1 MIDSYIS
8 YIRDVRRY
16 SPRTQELYREALEDF
31 RSFVV
36 PPQDDKTLCHSER
49 SEESIVEELIPSRL
63 REYEGHLIESGLKP
77 RTVHL
82 HMSALSGFCGWLIKE
97 GKLKSNPAKVVKRPK
112 MEKRLPEYCTQKALE
127 EYLEESAPAA
137 GEDQLAVL
145 LSAPPG
151 SKVAVELYRRR
162 LRRLIVLILYT
173 TGIRRAELLSLRIG
187 NIDPMRGTLRVTG
200 KGDKMREIPLVS
212 STTQEISLYLQAAES
227 MAGKDRHSAD
237 PLLITEKGRPLYPEY
252 VERAVKEELGA
263 AQIPGRK
270 SPHVLR
276 HSLATALLDQGA
288 DLEAIKEMLGHANLA
303 ATEVYTHNSVERLK
317 AQYINA
323 HPRAKHEESHD

>member
-31 RSFVV
+31 AKWAEMADQVGHDV
-36 PPQDDKTLCHSER
+36 IPDL
-49 SEESIVEELIPSRL
+49 IGNLIPSRL
-63 REYEGHLIESGLKP
+63 REYEGHLIETGLKP

-82 HMSALSGFCGWLIKE
+82 HMSAISGFCGWLMKE
-97 GKLKSNPAKVVKRPK
+97 GKLKSNPAKAVKRPK
-112 MEKRLPEYCTQKALE
+112 MEKRLPEYCTQTALAD
-127 EYLEESAPAA
+127 YLEESAPAA
-137 GEDQLAVL
+137 GEDQLAIL
-145 LSAPPG
+145 MSAPKD

-162 LRRLIVLILYT
+162 LRRLIVLLLYT
-173 TGIRRAELLSLRIG
+173 TGIRRAELLSLKIG
-187 NIDPMRGTLRVTG
+187 SMDNMRGTLRVRG

-212 STTQEISLYLQAAES
+212 STSQELSLYLQAAEWTV
-227 MAGKDRHSAD
+227 GRERHSGD
-237 PLLITEKGRPLYPEY
+237 PLLVTEKNDPLYPEY
-252 VERAVKEELGA
+252 VERAVREELGA
-263 AQIPGRK
+263 AQIPGKK

-323 HPRAKHEESHD
+323 HPRAKHEERHD

>member
-16 SPRTQELYREALEDF
+16 SPRTQELYRRALEAFANWAEMADQ
-31 RSFVV
+31 VGHDV
-36 PPQDDKTLCHSER
+36 IPDL
-49 SEESIVEELIPSRL
+49 IGNLIPSRL
-63 REYEGHLIESGLKP
+63 REYEGHLIETGLKP

-82 HMSALSGFCGWLIKE
+82 HMSAISGFCGWLMKE
-97 GKLKSNPAKVVKRPK
+97 GKLKSNPAKAVKRPK
-112 MEKRLPEYCTQKALE
+112 MEKRLPEYCTQKALAD
-127 EYLEESAPAA
+127 YLEESAPAA
-137 GEDQLAVL
+137 GEDQLAIL
-145 LSAPPG
+145 MSAPKD

-162 LRRLIVLILYT
+162 LRRLIVLLLYT
-173 TGIRRAELLSLRIG
+173 TGIRRAELLSLKIG
-187 NIDPMRGTLRVTG
+187 SIDNLRGTLRVRG

-212 STTQEISLYLQAAES
+212 STSQEISLYLQAAEWTV
-227 MAGKDRHSAD
+227 GRERHSGD
-237 PLLITEKGRPLYPEY
+237 PLLVTEKNDPLYPEY
-252 VERAVKEELGA
+252 VERAVREELGA
-263 AQIPGRK
+263 AQIPGKK

-323 HPRAKHEESHD
+323 HPRAKHEERHD

>member
-16 SPRTQELYREALEDF
+16 SPRTQELYRRALEEF
-31 RSFVV
+31 AKWAEIPGTSPRMTE
-36 PPQDDKTLCHSER
+36 K
-49 SEESIVEELIPSRL
+49 ESPRMTEELIPSRL

-82 HMSALSGFCGWLIKE
+82 QMSALSGFCNFLIKE
-97 GKLKSNPAKVVKRPK
+97 GKLKSNPVKVVKRPR
-112 MEKRLPEYCTQKALE
+112 MEKRLPEYCTQKAMDD
-127 EYLEESAPAA
+127 YLEASAPAA
-137 GEDQLAVL
+137 GKDQLEIL
-145 LSAPPG
+145 LSAPRE

-173 TGIRRAELLSLRIG
+173 AGIRRAELLDLTVGS
-187 NIDPMRGTLRVTG
+187 IDKNRGTLRVRG

-212 STTQEISLYLQAAES
+212 STSEEISLYLQAADYMSEEE
-227 MAGKDRHSAD
+227 RHSGS
-237 PLLITEKGRPLYPEY
+237 PLLVTEKGKPLYPEY
-252 VERAVKEELGA
+252 VERAVKQELGA
-263 AQIPGRK
+263 ALIPGRK

-323 HPRAKHEESHD
+323 HPRAKNEESHD

>member
-16 SPRTQELYREALEDF
+16 SPRTQALYREALEDF
-31 RSFVV
+31 RSFVEDA
-36 PPQDDKTLCHSER
+36 PQDD
-49 SEESIVEELIPSRL
+49 IIGNLIPSRL
-63 REYEGHLIESGLKP
+63 REYEGHLIETGLKP

-82 HMSALSGFCGWLIKE
+82 QMSALSGFCGWLIKE
-97 GKLKSNPAKVVKRPK
+97 GKLKSNPVKVVKRPR
-112 MEKRLPEYCTQKALE
+112 MEKRLPEYCTQKALD

-137 GEDQLAVL
+137 GEDQLRFM
-145 LSAPPG
+145 LSAPSG

-173 TGIRRAELLSLRIG
+173 TGIRRAELMGLTIG
-187 NIDPMRGTLRVTG
+187 SIDPLRGTHRVRG

-212 STTQEISLYLQAAES
+212 STNQEISLYLQAAES
-227 MAGKDRHSAD
+227 MAGTERHSED
-237 PLLITEKGRPLYPEY
+237 PLLITEKGKPLYPESI
-252 VERAVKEELGA
+252 ERTVKEELGA
-263 AQIPGRK
+263 AQIPGKK

-323 HPRAKHEESHD
+323 HPRAKHEERHD

>member
-31 RSFVV
+31 AKWAEMADQVGHDV
-36 PPQDDKTLCHSER
+36 IPDL
-49 SEESIVEELIPSRL
+49 IGNLIPSRL
-63 REYEGHLIESGLKP
+63 REYEGHLIETGLKP

-82 HMSALSGFCGWLIKE
+82 HMSAISGFCGWLMKE
-97 GKLKSNPAKVVKRPK
+97 GKLKSNPAKAVKRPK
-112 MEKRLPEYCTQKALE
+112 MEKRLPEYCTQTALAD
-127 EYLEESAPAA
+127 YLEESAPAA
-137 GEDQLAVL
+137 GEDQLAIL
-145 LSAPPG
+145 MSAPKD

-162 LRRLIVLILYT
+162 LRRLIVLLLYT
-173 TGIRRAELLSLRIG
+173 TGIRRAELLSLKIG
-187 NIDPMRGTLRVTG
+187 SMDNMRGTLRVRG

-212 STTQEISLYLQAAES
+212 STSQEISLYLQAAEWTV
-227 MAGKDRHSAD
+227 GRERHSGD
-237 PLLITEKGRPLYPEY
+237 PLLVTEKNDPLYPEY
-252 VERAVKEELGA
+252 VERAVREELGA
-263 AQIPGRK
+263 AQIPGKK

-323 HPRAKHEESHD
+323 HPRAKHEERHD